1 MGPVVSGGGVPVL
14 MYHWVHE
21 DLGNK
26 LRLYGVTPSSFR
38 SQIGWMRRLGYK
50 TLTLEQLLA
59 HMKEG
64 GDAAGPRIVLTFD
77 DGYVDNVENALP
89 VLEGAGMTATVFVVT
104 DRAGG
109 VNAWDLHHG
118 DAPRPLLTWDRMRS
132 LDGGV
137 LRFEPH
143 SRTHPFLPRL
153 SPEAVREEVVGSKK
167 RLEDELGREALAFSY
182 PHGEFNGAIE
192 RTVRDAGFKMAVT
205 DRQGLNRPG
214 DDPIR
219 VRRTM
224 ITSRDVAPTFLIK
237 LLVGRGAMDLVGW
250 SG

>member
-1 MGPVVSGGGVPVL
+1 MNPHSRGHRGVAVL
-14 MYHWVHE
+14 MYHWVND
-21 DLGNK
+21 DLGDK
-26 LRLYGVTPSSFR
+26 LRLYGVTPLAFR
-38 SQIGWMRRLGYK
+38 SQLGWMRTLGYRSVP
-50 TLTLEQLLA
+50 LERVLEN
-59 HMKEG
+59 EG
-64 GDAAGPRIVLTFD
+64 GRRVVLTFD

-89 VLEGAGMTATVFVVT
+89 VLEELGMTATVFVVT

-109 VNAWDLHHG
+109 VNAWDAKHG
-118 DAPRPLLTWDRMRS
+118 DAPRPLLSWERMRA

-143 SRTHPFLPRL
+143 SRTHPFLP
-153 SPEAVREEVVGSKK
+153 SVPAETAREEIVGSKK

-182 PHGEFNGAIE
+182 PHGEFNEGIE
-192 RTVRDAGFKMAVT
+192 GMVREAGFRMAVT

-219 VRRTM
+219 IRRTM

-237 LLVGRGAMDLVGW
+237 LLTGRGAYDIMGW
-250 SG
+250 S

>member
-1 MGPVVSGGGVPVL
+1 MGAGVSGGGVPVL

-38 SQIGWMRRLGYK
+38 SQIGWMRRLGYE
-50 TLTLEQLLA
+50 TLTLEQLRS
-59 HMKEG
+59 HMSD
-64 GDAAGPRIVLTFD
+64 GDDATGPRIVLTFD

-89 VLEGAGMTATVFVVT
+89 VLEAAGMTATIFVVT

-109 VNAWDLHHG
+109 VNAWDLKHG
-118 DAPRPLLTWDRMRS
+118 DAPRPLLPWDRMRA

-137 LRFEPH
+137 FRFEPH

-153 SPEAVREEVVGSKK
+153 SAVAMREEIVGSKQ

-182 PHGEFNGAIE
+182 PHGEFNDAIE
-192 RTVRDAGFKMAVT
+192 GVVREAGFRMAVT

-214 DDPIR
+214 DDPIQ

-224 ITSRDVAPTFLIK
+224 ITSRDIAPTFLLK
-237 LLVGRGAMDLVGW
+237 LLMGRGGWDLLGW